1 MNVKSAVFKHGFVRS
16 AVCFQGGA
24 GRLGGRISHRR
35 LQRRSSHAVRLV
47 YATIVVGGCGLD
59 GNSRDRYRSRGN
71 TKMPP
76 KLMPSKPMGVM

>member
-1 MNVKSAVFKHGFVRS
+1 MPFSNMDWSAVRS
-16 AVCFQGGA
+16 VFRAAC
-24 GRLGGRISHRR
+24 RPGGRIGHRR
-35 LQRRSSHAVRLV
+35 LQRRSSHAVRPA

-76 KLMPSKPMGVM
+76 KLMPSKPIGVM